1 MVRGKIQMKR
11 IENAASR
18 QVTFSKRRTGLLKK
32 AFELSILCDAEVAV
46 IIFSQRGRLAEFS
59 SHDMQSTIDRYRRQA
74 NGMHTPGIDTQ
85 QPKHESTDLA
95 KRIELLQISQR
106 KLLGQSLSTC
116 SLEELQDIGNQLE
129 RSLSNIRI
137 RKAQLCMERLEQLKA
152 KERLLLEENAKL
164 QEKSGARPWPQ
175 SSQQKEAPMSSKQSI
190 NNSEVR
196 TELIIGLPEMP
207 YS

>member
-1 MVRGKIQMKR
+1 MYKYI
-11 IENAASR
+11 
-18 QVTFSKRRTGLLKK
+18 T
-32 AFELSILCDAEVAV
+32 C
-46 IIFSQRGRLAEFS
+46 
-59 SHDMQSTIDRYRRQA
+59 MQSTIDRYRRQA

>member
-106 KLLGQSLSTC
+106 WDYLLSYFQSFLF
-116 SLEELQDIGNQLE
+116 NF
-129 RSLSNIRI
+129 
-137 RKAQLCMERLEQLKA
+137 
-152 KERLLLEENAKL
+152 LLVQNTIFFLFF
-164 QEKSGARPWPQ
+164 
-175 SSQQKEAPMSSKQSI
+175 
-190 NNSEVR
+190 
-196 TELIIGLPEMP
+196 
-207 YS
+207 

>member
-137 RKAQLCMERLEQLKA
+137 RKVHNLTSFNYLQWKVSTLENVYA
-152 KERLLLEENAKL
+152 F
-164 QEKSGARPWPQ
+164 
-175 SSQQKEAPMSSKQSI
+175 
-190 NNSEVR
+190 
-196 TELIIGLPEMP
+196 
-207 YS
+207 